1 MKDKDSQQ
9 IYDDPGFVPL
19 NSLEAEDMGSAVL
32 TLEEALQTFEV
43 DSGLFRLKLKENP
56 NDSSRAEDKMIKI
69 RKQTISMEGH
79 ERYIIVISDLT
90 DTISFE

>member
-1 MKDKDSQQ
+1 
-9 IYDDPGFVPL
+9 
-19 NSLEAEDMGSAVL
+19 MGSAVL

-56 NDSSRAEDKMIKI
+56 NDSLTAEDKMIKI

>member
-1 MKDKDSQQ
+1 MKDKDNQQ

-43 DSGLFRLKLKENP
+43 ESGLFRLKLKENL
-56 NDSSRAEDKMIKI
+56 NYSSTTDDRMIKI
-69 RKQTISMEGH
+69 RKQVITMEGH
-79 ERYIIVISDLT
+79 
-90 DTISFE
+90 

>member
-32 TLEEALQTFEV
+32 TLEEALQTFEIE
-43 DSGLFRLKLKENP
+43 SGLFRLKLKENL
-56 NDSSRAEDKMIKI
+56 NYSSTTDDRMIKI
-69 RKQTISMEGH
+69 RKQVITMEGH
-79 ERYIIVISDLT
+79 
-90 DTISFE
+90 